1 MPSVTRSWV
10 ESLVMSRPSK
20 AMEPEVGGKNP
31 LIRLKKVV
39 LPAPFG
45 PMIAHNSPFATSS
58 DTSRTA
64 TRLPNL
70 LVTLLISRT
79 FMPCSV
85 E

>member
-1 MPSVTRSWV
+1 M
-10 ESLVMSRPSK
+10 
-20 AMEPEVGGKNP
+20 APEVGGKNP
-31 LIRLKKVV
+31 EIRLKKVV

-45 PMIAHNSPFATSS
+45 PMMAHNSPFATDS

-70 LVTLLISRT
+70 FVTVLMSRT
-79 FMPCSV
+79 FMPCSA